1 MQVGCVL
8 SGGQAAGGHNVVMGL
23 FDMVRKLHPDSKLFG
38 FLNGPIGI
46 INNDYMEI
54 TPEYMGLFRNSGGF
68 DMIRKLKN
76 KAGEP
81 S

>member
-1 MQVGCVL
+1 ML

-54 TPEYMGLFRNSGGF
+54 TPEYMGLFRNTGGF
-68 DMIRKLKN
+68 DMISKSSTQL
-76 KAGEP
+76 
-81 S
+81 

>member
-1 MQVGCVL
+1 M

-23 FDMVRKLHPDSKLFG
+23 FDMVRKLHPESRLFG

-54 TPEYMGLFRNSGGF
+54 TPEYMQLFRNSGGF
-68 DMIRKLKN
+68 DMIRK
-76 KAGEP
+76 
-81 S
+81 

>member
-1 MQVGCVL
+1 M
-8 SGGQAAGGHNVVMGL
+8 VMGL

-68 DMIRKLKN
+68 DMIRKCSSYLV
-76 KAGEP
+76 
-81 S
+81 

>member
-1 MQVGCVL
+1 ML

-38 FLNGPIGI
+38 ILNGPIGI

-54 TPEYMGLFRNSGGF
+54 TPEYMGLFRNTGGF
-68 DMIRKLKN
+68 DMISKSSTQL
-76 KAGEP
+76 
-81 S
+81 